1 MNDLTAWTESGFYS
15 PDPGLADDERFRNEP
30 FVCVPPRR
38 PPCDDCQHSARC
50 ARDNLA
56 CCAFVVYL
64 SARAQDERFEHREPS
79 AAWAAVAMREDL
91 RGPSPHCTQCAQAKR
106 GRGAGEEKAATEAR
120 RARIVALLAERPGL
134 EAIDIA
140 EAIGINRTSALKY
153 VSRMEE
159 MGLIV
164 GERGKRGLRG
174 HRKVRWSVANG

>member
-1 MNDLTAWTESGFYS
+1 MNDLTAWTESGYYS

-64 SARAQDERFEHREPS
+64 SARRPDERHEHRAPS
-79 AAWAAVAMREDL
+79 AEWYAYAAREYHL
-91 RGPSPHCTQCAQAKR
+91 SKPPHCAECAKASR

-120 RARIVALLAERPGL
+120 RMRIVALLSERPGL
-134 EAIDIA
+134 EANEIA
-140 EAIGINRTSALKY
+140 DAIGVRRKSALKY
-153 VSRMEE
+153 VTRLEE
-159 MGLIV
+159 LGLIV

-174 HRKVRWSVANG
+174 HRKVLWSVANG